1 MASVQTIHLQPQ
13 IDSRATSGGGRVT
26 VPRGRHVSSPIQLR
40 DGIELHLERGSEL
53 VFVDDRSAY
62 PLVETDYEGEPAVRC
77 VSPVSATGCHN
88 ISITGEGTIDGS
100 GQVWRHVK
108 RYKLSDEQWATL
120 LASGGV
126 TDDEQRIWFPSVP
139 SRDGDAA
146 VKQLR
151 AHRAP
156 LEAYEPWRDFL
167 RPNLLKFTD
176 CRNVTLDGPLF
187 TNSPAWCLHLL
198 LCEDVVIRNVRIFN
212 PHWAQNGDALDID
225 ACRNVLVEH
234 SHFDAGDDAIC
245 IKSGKDEAGRN
256 RGRACENIDVRNCT
270 VLHGHGGVTIG
281 SEMSGGVRNV
291 RVANCIF
298 RGTDIGLRF
307 KTTRGR
313 GGTVENCTFENIA
326 MHDIAGDAISLNM
339 YYTKAPPEPISDRT
353 PTFRAI
359 SFRNITCDGAK
370 RAIELKGLP
379 ERPIHD
385 IRFDNI
391 TIRSFKGIEIT
402 DAARITLNDVQVRV
416 SEGSGLTTHRVE
428 DLRCNGLNLD
438 ENAEEP

>member
-1 MASVQTIHLQPQ
+1 MRTTLDLQYRIDDLAS
-13 IDSRATSGGGRVT
+13 RGGGRVT
-26 VPRGRHVSSPIQLR
+26 VPGGKHVSGPIELR
-40 DGIELHLERGSEL
+40 DQIELHLEHGAEL
-53 VFVDDRSAY
+53 SFIDDRSAY
-62 PLVETDYEGEPAVRC
+62 PLFETDYEGEPAVRC
-77 VSPVSATGCHN
+77 VSPISATGARG
-88 ISITGEGTIDGS
+88 IAITGPGTIDGG

-108 RYKLSDEQWATL
+108 RYKVSDAQWASL
-120 LASGGV
+120 LSSGGV
-126 TDDEQRIWFPSVP
+126 TDDEQRIWFPSIA
-139 SRDGDAA
+139 SRDGDRAVKALRAQHAA
-146 VKQLR
+146 VD
-151 AHRAP
+151 
-156 LEAYEPWRDFL
+156 AYEPWRDFL

-198 LCEDVVIRNVRIFN
+198 LCEDVVVRNVRVFN
-212 PHWAQNGDALDID
+212 PHWAQNGDAIDID
-225 ACRNVLVEH
+225 ACRNVIVEH

-245 IKSGKDEAGRN
+245 IKSGKDEAGRK
-256 RGRACENIDVRNCT
+256 RGRACENIDIRNCT
-270 VLHGHGGVTIG
+270 VLHGHGGVTVG

-313 GGTVENCTFENIA
+313 GGTVENCSFENIA

-339 YYTKAPPEPISDRT
+339 YYTKAPQEPISDRT

-370 RAIELKGLP
+370 RAIELKGLT

-385 IRFDNI
+385 IRFESID
-391 TIRSFKGIEIT
+391 IRSFKGIEIT
-402 DAARITLNDVQVRV
+402 DAQRITLNDVRVKV
-416 SEGSGLTTHRVE
+416 SEGSGLTTHRVK
-428 DLRCNGLNLD
+428 DLRLNGVDLD
-438 ENAEEP
+438 ERVEDQ

>member
-1 MASVQTIHLQPQ
+1 MSQISNDLSLQREIDRLAS
-13 IDSRATSGGGRVT
+13 SGGGRVT
-26 VPRGRHVSSPIQLR
+26 VPRGRHVTGPIELR
-40 DGIELHLERGSEL
+40 DHINLHLDDGAQL
-53 VFVDDRSAY
+53 VFVEDRTQY
-62 PLVETDYEGEPAVRC
+62 PLVQTDYEGEPAIRC
-77 VSPVSATGCHN
+77 ASPISAKGCRN
-88 ISITGEGTIDGS
+88 ISITGSGTIDGS
-100 GQVWRHVK
+100 GQVWRQVK
-108 RYKLSDEQWATL
+108 RYKVNDAQWEAL
-120 LASGGV
+120 VASGGV
-126 TDDEQRIWFPSVP
+126 TDDEKRIWFPSAA
-139 SRDGDAA
+139 SRDGDHA
-146 VKQLR
+146 VKLLR
-151 AHRAP
+151 QQHAAI
-156 LEAYEPWRDFL
+156 AIYEPWRDFL

-198 LCEDVVIRNVRIFN
+198 LCEDVIVRNVRVFN

-225 ACRNVLVEH
+225 ACRNVIVEH

-245 IKSGKDEAGRN
+245 IKSGKDEAGRK
-256 RGRACENIDVRNCT
+256 RGRACENIDIRNCT

-313 GGTVENCTFENIA
+313 GGTVENCEFSNIA

-339 YYTKAPPEPISDRT
+339 YYTKAPPEPVSERT

-370 RAIELKGLP
+370 RAIEVKGLS
-379 ERPIHD
+379 ERPIRD
-385 IRFDNI
+385 IRFDNVD
-391 TIRSFKGIEIT
+391 IRAFKGIEIT
-402 DAARITLNDVQVRV
+402 DAERITLNDVQVKV
-416 SEGSGLTTHRVE
+416 SEGSGLSTHRMK
-428 DLRCNGLNLD
+428 DLRCSGLDL
-438 ENAEEP
+438 EE